1 MLKTTSFVINTR
13 VLACARLLRNH
24 ELLAKLSSGEIIANN
39 AIYRKSCLTAL
50 YNRARSAERR
60 VDLKRQHRKRH
71 PRNYPCRID
80 SVHKVK
86 EE

>member
-1 MLKTTSFVINTR
+1 MLKVTSFVINTR

-24 ELLAKLSSGEIIANN
+24 ELLAKLSSGETIANN

-60 VDLKRQHRKRH
+60 VDLKRQDRKRH